1 MKTKVVLKSKTN
13 CEKQDNKNNK
23 DDKND
28 EDFKKLFMK
37 SVLLSLLED
46 KKINQTQYEECKK
59 RLDIF

>member
-1 MKTKVVLKSKTN
+1 MKTKVILKGKTN

-23 DDKND
+23 HDEND
-28 EDFKKLFMK
+28 EDFKKIFMK
-37 SVLLSLLED
+37 SILLSLLED